1 MKPSKNSNPSLLGT
15 LSTSAGIIFQYCR
28 KAYRKSRDSLGY
40 PKREIVVYRVVK
52 ARDSLESAKLQFV
65 SALEKFSVRT
75 NFDGASWKD
84 HTLQLQRELE
94 ISQDHAAKVSDRIRS
109 VEEISLALFDEWQ
122 KELGQYAS
130 RQLRSNSL
138 RQMKL
143 ARQHYNRL
151 IRAMHQAESKINP
164 VLAAFKDQVLFL
176 NHSLNAQAIASL
188 HHELRTIAIDIA
200 SLITAMEKSI
210 IEANSFVNSIAANKA
225 LPYPE

>member
-1 MKPSKNSNPSLLGT
+1 M
-15 LSTSAGIIFQYCR
+15 
-28 KAYRKSRDSLGY
+28 
-40 PKREIVVYRVVK
+40 VK
-52 ARDSLESAKLQFV
+52 TRDSLELAKLPFV
-65 SALEKFSVRT
+65 SALEKFKALA
-75 NFDGASWKD
+75 NFDGGSLKD

-94 ISQDHAAKVSDRIRS
+94 ISQDHAAKVSSRIRS

-122 KELGQYAS
+122 QELDQYTS

-151 IRAMHQAESKINP
+151 LRAMHHAESKINP

-200 SLITAMEKSI
+200 SLITAMENSI
-210 IEANSFVNSIAANKA
+210 VEANAFVNSVAANKA